1 MICNDMLGGKNKNYK
16 NNIQEMNVI
25 LRLENK
31 REIFVLNQTR
41 NQEYNV

>member
-25 LRLENK
+25 LRLARKQERNFCF
-31 REIFVLNQTR
+31 ES
-41 NQEYNV
+41 NQEPGI